1 MHKNRIRYL
10 ALGYSGS
17 TLAPFHRPTI
27 HIPVPTA
34 GCGSVT
40 VLAVSPVG
48 RGGRERSGTTNNG
61 SGVARNATAGRW
73 HLGAVIRSKT
83 VLGQDPGLPPRRC
96 PCGIMIRL
104 SWEE

>member
-10 ALGYSGS
+10 ALDSRS
-17 TLAPFHRPTI
+17 TLVPFPRPTI

-48 RGGRERSGTTNNG
+48 RGGERSGTTNNG
-61 SGVARNATAGRW
+61 SGVARNTTAGHW
-73 HLGAVIRSKT
+73 HLGAVIRSKA

-96 PCGIMIRL
+96 PCGIMIRP